1 MDEYGLTTEGIE
13 YYLLL
18 IFYSF
23 IYQGSFTLRISRNF
37 LWIYDANCTHVCYK
51 NKYSSEYG
59 NLATNP
65 KMATSENM
73 REGAMVN

>member
-1 MDEYGLTTEGIE
+1 MERYGLVTEGRD
-13 YYLLL
+13 YYLIL
-18 IFYSF
+18 IFYAL
-23 IYQGSFTLRISRNF
+23 IYQGSFTYRISA
-37 LWIYDANCTHVCYK
+37 ISYANCTHGCYK
-51 NKYSSEYG
+51 GRDSSEDG